1 MLNLSNH
8 RLVRAIVAVGT
19 SILTGAAAGA
29 ALARKPLVV
38 PVDRP
43 RRRVVTRS

>member
-1 MLNLSNH
+1 MSDLSNT
-8 RLVRAIVAVGT
+8 RVVRAVAAVVTSIVA
-19 SILTGAAAGA
+19 GATAGA

-43 RRRVVTRS
+43 RRPVASRR